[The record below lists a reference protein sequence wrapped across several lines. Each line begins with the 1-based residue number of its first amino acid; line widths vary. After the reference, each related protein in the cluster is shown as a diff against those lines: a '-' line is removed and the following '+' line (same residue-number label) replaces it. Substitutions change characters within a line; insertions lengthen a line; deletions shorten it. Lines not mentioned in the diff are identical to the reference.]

1 MLGPL
6 RTLISV
12 VFLVLLLW
20 AAFTVKLGRL
30 TFADH
35 IDRIGQTP
43 EAVELLDGARSRV
56 RPALDEVKQ
65 RVLGE
70 YVEAPTHLT
79 APLELAAPLELSRAP
94 GARAP
99 QAAPRDATVA
109 RVPQVRPPATP
120 RDATLATAA
129 STAEA
134 AKLPGRRRP

>member
-12 VFLVLLLW
+12 TFLVLLLW
-20 AAFTVKLGRL
+20 AAFSVKLGRL

-43 EAVELLDGARSRV
+43 EAKELIDGARSRV
-56 RPALDEVKQ
+56 HPALDEVKQ

-70 YVEAPTHLT
+70 YVEAPTHL
-79 APLELAAPLELSRAP
+79 AAPGEPLQPTRL
-94 GARAP
+94 ARP
-99 QAAPRDATVA
+99 PVA
-109 RVPQVRPPATP
+109 RIPDPAPERRESTLVRTS
-120 RDATLATAA
+120 AA

-134 AKLPGRRRP
+134 AKLPGRRKP